1 MTRNTALLL
10 SVLLAAAPALGA
22 TKQHAHA
29 LPPIGEVPARKPI
42 SEKPV
47 SEKPVSRKA
56 ADQKVNAP
64 IAPSPR
70 PVPQVAQT
78 PEPVMDLSKAL
89 PGKALASLPPSAQQL
104 KSLSSELKK
113 KTPELASAKEKSDQ
127 LAAEA
132 ASLRQKLIATAA
144 RIEVLEKQQVD
155 TDAHIVQLTAEDNRL
170 SAGFANDRV
179 AVTRLLGVLERL
191 QHDMPPALAMRPD
204 DALAAARGSMLIGAS
219 LPPVYAQAAS
229 LSRRIDALKHT
240 RQALEQ
246 QQAQAADTTA
256 RLTIA
261 RRDLDELLTQKEKEA
276 EGAAET
282 YGNLKTRLEQ
292 VARQAADFQALLAR
306 VKALRQ
312 QGGSEPAVVT
322 VMAENSCSPGGLA
335 KNSLL
340 APVVGSMVGTS
351 DAANP
356 GLSYATRPGAQVIT
370 PADGKAL
377 YAGPYHKNGQVLILE
392 ITTGYDAVLAGLGR
406 VTVKP
411 NDQLLAGEPVGNMPA
426 DAADDRLYFELR
438 HGGHGQSPAPWLKLN
453 LRTSFGKANGT

>member
-1 MTRNTALLL
+1 VTRGTALLFL
-10 SVLLAAAPALGA
+10 VLAATPAFA
-22 TKQHAHA
+22 AVK
-29 LPPIGEVPARKPI
+29 ERARERP
-42 SEKPV
+42 
-47 SEKPVSRKA
+47 
-56 ADQKVNAP
+56 QTKVNAP
-64 IAPSPR
+64 IAPTPR
-70 PVPQVAQT
+70 PALKAAET
-78 PEPVMDLSKAL
+78 PEPPIDLSHAL
-89 PGKALASLPPSAQQL
+89 PGKALAKLPSSAQQL
-104 KSLSSELKK
+104 KSLSSELKQE
-113 KTPELASAKEKSDQ
+113 TPQLASAKEKSDA

-132 ASLRQKLIATAA
+132 AALRQKLIATAA
-144 RIEVLEKQQVD
+144 RIEVLERQQIE
-155 TDAHIVQLTAEDNRL
+155 TDARIAELTAEDSRL
-170 SAGFANDRV
+170 STGFANDRV
-179 AVTRLLGVLERL
+179 AVTKLLGVLERL

-229 LSRRIDALKHT
+229 LSRRIDALKRT
-240 RQALEQ
+240 RKALEQ
-246 QQAQAADTTA
+246 QQAEAADTTA
-256 RLTIA
+256 RLNIA
-261 RRDLDELLTQKEKEA
+261 RRDLDDLLAQKEKEA
-276 EGAAET
+276 EGAAEA
-282 YGNLKTRLEQ
+282 YGNLKSRLET

-312 QGGSEPAVVT
+312 QGGGSEPSVVT
-322 VMAENSCSPGGLA
+322 VMAENSGSLGGLG

-340 APVVGSMVGTS
+340 EPVVGSMVGTS

-356 GLSYATRPGAQVIT
+356 GLSYATQPGAQVIA
-370 PADGKAL
+370 PADGKVL

-411 NDQLLAGEPVGNMPA
+411 NDQLLAGEPVGTMPP

>member
-1 MTRNTALLL
+1 VTRKIALLL
-10 SVLLAAAPALGA
+10 SCVLAASPAF
-22 TKQHAHA
+22 
-29 LPPIGEVPARKPI
+29 
-42 SEKPV
+42 
-47 SEKPVSRKA
+47 A
-56 ADQKVNAP
+56 ASKKVNAP

-70 PVPQVAQT
+70 PATPVVQT
-78 PEPVMDLSKAL
+78 PEPAMDLSQAL
-89 PGKALASLPPSAQQL
+89 PGKALAKLPSSAQQL
-104 KSLSSELKK
+104 KSLSSELKQE
-113 KTPELASAKEKSDQ
+113 TPQLVSAKQKSEQ

-144 RIEVLEKQQVD
+144 RIEVLERQQA
-155 TDAHIVQLTAEDNRL
+155 DADARIVQLTAEDSRL

-219 LPPVYAQAAS
+219 LPPVYAQAAR
-229 LSRRIDALKHT
+229 LSRRIDDLKRT
-240 RQALEQ
+240 RHALEQ
-246 QQAQAADTTA
+246 QQAEAADTAA

-261 RRDLDELLTQKEKEA
+261 RRDLDDLLAQKEKEA
-276 EGAAET
+276 AGAAET

-312 QGGSEPAVVT
+312 QGGAEASVVT
-322 VMAENSCSPGGLA
+322 VMAENSGSLGGLG
-335 KNSLL
+335 KNSVLE
-340 APVVGSMVGTS
+340 PVVGAVVGTS
-351 DAANP
+351 DNANP
-356 GLSYATRPGAQVIT
+356 GLTYATQPGAQVIA
-370 PADGKAL
+370 PADGKVL

-392 ITTGYDAVLAGLGR
+392 ITTGYDVVLAGLGR

-411 NDQLLAGEPVGNMPA
+411 NDQLLAGEPIGTMPP

>member
-1 MTRNTALLL
+1 
-10 SVLLAAAPALGA
+10 
-22 TKQHAHA
+22 
-29 LPPIGEVPARKPI
+29 
-42 SEKPV
+42 
-47 SEKPVSRKA
+47 
-56 ADQKVNAP
+56 
-64 IAPSPR
+64 
-70 PVPQVAQT
+70 
-78 PEPVMDLSKAL
+78 MDLSQAL
-89 PGKALASLPPSAQQL
+89 PGKALAKLPSSAQQL
-104 KSLSSELKK
+104 KSLSSELKQE
-113 KTPELASAKEKSDQ
+113 TPQLVSAKQKSEQ

-144 RIEVLEKQQVD
+144 RIEVLERQQA
-155 TDAHIVQLTAEDNRL
+155 DADARIVQLTAEDSRL

-219 LPPVYAQAAS
+219 LPPVYAQAAR
-229 LSRRIDALKHT
+229 LSRRIDDLKRT
-240 RQALEQ
+240 RHALEQ
-246 QQAQAADTTA
+246 QQAEAADTAA

-261 RRDLDELLTQKEKEA
+261 RRDLDDLLAQKEKEA
-276 EGAAET
+276 AGAAET

-312 QGGSEPAVVT
+312 QGGAEASVVT
-322 VMAENSCSPGGLA
+322 VMAENSGSLGGLG
-335 KNSLL
+335 KNSVLE
-340 APVVGSMVGTS
+340 PVVGAVVGTS
-351 DAANP
+351 DNANP
-356 GLSYATRPGAQVIT
+356 GLTYATQPGAQVIA
-370 PADGKAL
+370 PADGKVL

-392 ITTGYDAVLAGLGR
+392 ITTGYDVVLAGLGR

-411 NDQLLAGEPVGNMPA
+411 NDQLLAGEPIGTMPP